1 MTIHSKSSRR
11 YSNNKNG
18 LSNILLLVCN
28 GKLHNQTNQ
37 IGTNKNTDMEA
48 AVAEHLP
55 EGA

>member
-1 MTIHSKSSRR
+1 MW
-11 YSNNKNG
+11 G

-37 IGTNKNTDMEA
+37 TGTNENTDMEA

>member
-1 MTIHSKSSRR
+1 MW
-11 YSNNKNG
+11 G
-18 LSNILLLVCN
+18 LSSILLLVCN

-37 IGTNKNTDMEA
+37 TGTNENTDMEA